1 MLIKKPIYQLLA
13 ISENIVV
20 TCDSSSMISEAALTG
35 KPIYV
40 ASILPKKNDKRFQ
53 RFRNLFRELNIIRN
67 LGEEIENWN
76 YQKLDETNRV
86 ANIIKQKIILMSFLN
101 SIQNQSKKHEFPFD
115 HWEYNNALS
124 DGAIEEIIKADIPD
138 VSKHNLNYDGTRAI
152 DGGAAEFREGIASG
166 GEAIKFRCFVTKEN
180 EKQFP
185 NLVKFINELQSK
197 EVHETISKMIN
208 RDLSNSYVRV
218 EVICDREGFW
228 LKPHCD
234 IKEKLMSGLIFV
246 NNANESEELGT
257 DFYNDKLEK
266 VKTVPY
272 KNNYGY
278 MFTSGPNTGM
288 AWKRKK

>member
-1 MLIKKPIYQLLA
+1 
-13 ISENIVV
+13 
-20 TCDSSSMISEAALTG
+20 
-35 KPIYV
+35 
-40 ASILPKKNDKRFQ
+40 
-53 RFRNLFRELNIIRN
+53 
-67 LGEEIENWN
+67 
-76 YQKLDETNRV
+76 
-86 ANIIKQKIILMSFLN
+86 MSFLS
-101 SIQNQSKKHEFPFD
+101 SIQNKSKKHKFPFD
-115 HWEYNNALS
+115 HWEYDDALS
-124 DGAIEEIIKADIPD
+124 DGAIKEITAADIPD
-138 VSKHNLNYDGTRAI
+138 VTKHNLDYDGTRAI
-152 DGGAAEFREGIASG
+152 DGGTAEFREGIASG
-166 GEAIKFRCFVTKEN
+166 GEAIKFRCFISKEN

-246 NNANESEELGT
+246 NNTNESEELGT
-257 DFYNDKLEK
+257 DFYNEKLEK

-278 MFTSGPNTGM
+278 MFTSGPNTWHGM
-288 AWKRKK
+288 EKKKIVKERRCLQVNYVSFPTDWKVK